1 MSQAIT
7 PRDIAARDISD
18 ARPAA
23 DAKPAGAKPTIGS
36 SGAPARR
43 RWLRPLLMLGGIA
56 VVGAG
61 SLGLWLHGGR
71 HVSIDNAYIRADKVS
86 LATDVSG
93 LVAEVPVREG
103 QEVRKGDVLFRL
115 DDRQFRIALDSARAN
130 LAQTG
135 LQLEAMKR
143 DYERMLRDVA
153 GKAAQ
158 VQADQA
164 RFDRANGLVGR
175 GDVARSTYDDARFQ
189 LQADQQGY
197 ESAKVA
203 AQVQLARLGGDANAA
218 PETMPAYKQ
227 VQAQVDEAQRQLDH
241 AAVHAPMDGVVTGVD
256 AVSPGTYL
264 AASTAAF
271 GLVSS
276 ESVWVEANP
285 KETEL
290 TWVRPGDTVA
300 VTVDTYP
307 GRTWTGTVGS
317 IAPASGG
324 EFSILPAQN
333 SSGNWVKVVQRI
345 PIRIQLQT
353 KPGDLPLRS
362 GMSVEADVDTGH
374 TRNLHDL
381 L

>member
-1 MSQAIT
+1 MSQAVT
-7 PRDIAARDISD
+7 TARDVPE
-18 ARPAA
+18 ARSA
-23 DAKPAGAKPTIGS
+23 DAKPVV
-36 SGAPARR
+36 PARSRR

-56 VVGAG
+56 AVGAG
-61 SLGLWLHGGR
+61 SLGFWVNGGR
-71 HVSIDNAYIRADKVS
+71 YVSIDNAYIRADKVS

-93 LVAEVPVREG
+93 LIAEIPVHEG
-103 QEVRKGDVLFRL
+103 QDVHKGDLLFRL
-115 DDRQFRIALDSARAN
+115 DDRQFRIALDSANAN
-130 LAQTG
+130 LNQTR
-135 LQLEAMKR
+135 LQLDAMKR
-143 DYERMLRDVA
+143 DYERMLRDV
-153 GKAAQ
+153 GSKAAQ

-164 RFDRANGLVGR
+164 RFDRANGLISR

-189 LQADQQGY
+189 LQADQQAH

-203 AQVQLARLGGDANAA
+203 AQVQLARLGGDANAD

-227 VQAQVDEAQRQLDH
+227 MQTQVAEAQRQLDH
-241 AAVHAPMDGVVTGVD
+241 ASVHAPMDGVVTGVN

-264 AASTAAF
+264 AASSAAF

-276 ESVWVEANP
+276 EHAWVEANP

-290 TWVRPGDTVA
+290 TWVRPGDKVA

-317 IAPASGG
+317 IAPASGS

-345 PIRIQLQT
+345 PIRIQVDHAA
-353 KPGDLPLRS
+353 GDPPLRS
-362 GMSVEADVDTGH
+362 GMSVEADVDTEH
-374 TRNLHDL
+374 TRSLHDL
-381 L
+381 F